1 MTEWVAGSVTG
12 ISVAKWYRNSN
23 RSGVN
28 TVSRFRKSSSSH
40 VQARMRKI
48 NYKKKCSRT
57 DQPIQ
62 YKGSYFHDKRRRDS
76 DEHMPYTGGSKG
88 RNQS

>member
-1 MTEWVAGSVTG
+1 
-12 ISVAKWYRNSN
+12 
-23 RSGVN
+23 
-28 TVSRFRKSSSSH
+28 
-40 VQARMRKI
+40 MRKI